1 MSDVL
6 PELQIGPQHFTRH
19 LNPAV
24 ENEGD
29 CPGCKRIRVWAESAY
44 SRGYMRGEHDKENNL
59 RLTREAL
66 KKEQEERWEDNARL
80 TADLLAAE
88 ARIEQLEKEL
98 HGD

>member
-1 MSDVL
+1 
-6 PELQIGPQHFTRH
+6 
-19 LNPAV
+19 
-24 ENEGD
+24 
-29 CPGCKRIRVWAESAY
+29 
-44 SRGYMRGEHDKENNL
+44 MRGEHDKENNL